1 MQKLN
6 LPEFEVK
13 VKDQE
18 IFCLVR
24 RKWVALTPEEWV
36 RQHFVNLMIT
46 NLHYP
51 KGMMKLEHTM
61 NYFKNVKRSDVTIL
75 SKEAGIFM
83 LLECKAPTVKI
94 DQKVINQIS
103 EYNKVLNSKY
113 ISVSNGLTHFVWEK
127 NQDAYQQVRAFP
139 AYQ

>member
-24 RKWVALTPEEWV
+24 RKWLALTPEEWV